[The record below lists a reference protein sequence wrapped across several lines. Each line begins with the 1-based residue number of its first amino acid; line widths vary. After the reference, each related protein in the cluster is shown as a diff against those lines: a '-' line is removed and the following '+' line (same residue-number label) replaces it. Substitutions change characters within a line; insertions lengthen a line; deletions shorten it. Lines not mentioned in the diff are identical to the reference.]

1 MSFIQSMLENPMME
15 AQQLPVLTELWQ
27 HYQSQRGFEIGLS
40 IELLLIVAALLIGWY
55 CSRFTLKRVAASDRL
70 GVFHREGLNRVLF
83 PLLSYCVLQVG
94 VLVLKHWQDV
104 HLIRFANSLLVAMM
118 LIRGAV
124 YLFRKVF
131 PQATWVIKS
140 ERWIALT
147 VWLGVVLHLT
157 GLLPELIR
165 LLDDTTFTLGK
176 TRFSLLLIIN
186 GVFSVAITMLAALW
200 VGAEL
205 ERRVMRLENLDISL
219 RVVTTK
225 VIRTALIVVGVLIAL
240 PLVGIDLTV
249 LSVFGGAVGVGLGF
263 GLQKIASNYVS
274 GFIIL
279 LDRSIRIGDIVQID
293 GRQGTITAMTARYL
307 VLKAADG
314 TEAIIPNETLI
325 TSTVVNQSYNDKNL
339 RVTVP
344 VSVAYGTDLDQVI
357 ELMRAI
363 AIGNDRVLKEPKP
376 QVFVT
381 AFADSG
387 INLELTVWISDP
399 EAGVMAL
406 RSQLNL
412 AIWRSFKLH
421 HIEIPYPR
429 QDIHILNWQ
438 SKDGQAA

>member
-1 MSFIQSMLENPMME
+1 MSNFMVVMENSMAQ

-27 HYQSQRGFEIGLS
+27 HYQSQKGFELGFS
-40 IELLLIVAALLIGWY
+40 IELLLIGFAVVVGWY
-55 CSRFTLKRVAASDRL
+55 CSRLILKRVAASDRI
-70 GVFHREGLNRVLF
+70 GQFHREGLSRVMF
-83 PLLSYCVLQVG
+83 PLLAFCVLQLG
-94 VLVLKHWQDV
+94 VVILKHWQDV
-104 HLIRFANSLLVAMM
+104 HLIRFANTLLVAMM
-118 LIRGAV
+118 LIRGAI

-147 VWLGVVLHLT
+147 VWLGVALHLT
-157 GLLPELIR
+157 GLLPELLR
-165 LLDDTTFTLGK
+165 LLDETTFTLGK

-186 GVFSVAITMLAALW
+186 GLLSVAITMLAALW

-225 VIRTALIVVGVLIAL
+225 VIRTALIVIGVLIAL

-293 GRQGTITAMTARYL
+293 GRQGAITAMTARYL
-307 VLKAADG
+307 VLKSADG

-339 RVTVP
+339 RVSVP
-344 VSVAYGTDLDQVI
+344 VSVAYGTDLDQVLS
-357 ELMRAI
+357 LMSAI
-363 AIGNDRVLKEPKP
+363 AVRHERVLKDPQP

-387 INLELTVWISDP
+387 INLEMTVWISDP

-412 AIWRSFKLH
+412 TIWREFKQNN
-421 HIEIPYPR
+421 IEIPYPR

-438 SKDGQAA
+438 ASEQAKV